1 MYWHCIQSR
10 FQQVHKKPIKNILVV
25 LLMLVYVD
33 VQVFVSIESSF
44 AISNE
49 TSIQLQIEFVSVKN
63 VGIFMSSEVSTES
76 SMKVHRTFIRQQ
88 RPDIRGFFSHFFIP
102 IL

>member
-1 MYWHCIQSR
+1 
-10 FQQVHKKPIKNILVV
+10 
-25 LLMLVYVD
+25 MLVYVD

-76 SMKVHRTFIRQQ
+76 SMKVH
-88 RPDIRGFFSHFFIP
+88 
-102 IL
+102 